1 MKIGNTRIRPGRGMI
16 GVGALARAVFV
27 LGLYLPAN
35 ARTRE
40 RSRQLTQLQQEA
52 DAVAGQVAAYDA
64 SPEQLDQRRARLR
77 QQRDAF
83 ALEQDVS
90 ALVRLLTDQT
100 RQWADVQVVNIR
112 PAKVESGGRGA
123 RRQAVPEDTGPVAR
137 RFVQIVLR
145 TSYT

>member
-1 MKIGNTRIRPGRGMI
+1 MKIGNTRIRPGTGMI
-16 GVGALARAVFV
+16 GVGALALAVFV

-40 RSRQLTQLQQEA
+40 
-52 DAVAGQVAAYDA
+52 
-64 SPEQLDQRRARLR
+64 
-77 QQRDAF
+77 QRDAF